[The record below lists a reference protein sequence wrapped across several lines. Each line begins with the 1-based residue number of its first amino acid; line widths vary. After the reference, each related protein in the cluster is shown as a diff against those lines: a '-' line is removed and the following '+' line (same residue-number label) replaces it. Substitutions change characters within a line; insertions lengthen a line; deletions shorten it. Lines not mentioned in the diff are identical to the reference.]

1 MDINTTLILF
11 ISLILGFVMAII
23 IEYFRTKTLLKKK
36 AIRDELLHKA
46 VNKEQLEIINE
57 ALSTIKGIKNEERN
71 SVLRIWGYVS
81 AEENKTKDDWPLN
94 LITQQIEEDN
104 RLQVEK
110 YLQPLKNRLEE
121 IESRFP
127 KKSTI
132 EKLALVNDAIL
143 ATKIETLTEEIGKL
157 DKRILNKW
165 DVALIVFE
173 VILAV
178 IAIGTLIFTA
188 LQYLATKAAL

>member
-1 MDINTTLILF
+1 
-11 ISLILGFVMAII
+11 MAII